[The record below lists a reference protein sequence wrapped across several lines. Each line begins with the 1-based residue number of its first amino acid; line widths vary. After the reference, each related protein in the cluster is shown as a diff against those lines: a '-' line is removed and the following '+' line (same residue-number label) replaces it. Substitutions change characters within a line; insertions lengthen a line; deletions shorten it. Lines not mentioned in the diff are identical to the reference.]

1 MLLKH
6 VKHLIFRHILEEE
19 DFVDVTLSA
28 GGQTLKGHKV
38 EQGWFRHCVHFLK
51 NFYIVRPLFVRI
63 TIFSSGWPVV
73 KVYLRKFSANAPPH
87 LLLWLFCGQTEPFS
101 NNHALSI
108 CTLQYLLPCNRL
120 FWVRA
125 VPTSASCWKASAPG
139 NILSWS
145 WEMCPSM
152 IFR

>member
-6 VKHLIFRHILEEE
+6 TIIFRHILEEE

-38 EQGWFRHCVHFLK
+38 NRGVHFLK

-73 KVYLRKFSANAPPH
+73 KVYL
-87 LLLWLFCGQTEPFS
+87 
-101 NNHALSI
+101 
-108 CTLQYLLPCNRL
+108 
-120 FWVRA
+120 
-125 VPTSASCWKASAPG
+125 
-139 NILSWS
+139 
-145 WEMCPSM
+145 
-152 IFR
+152 